1 MGFRIW
7 VMVLEVLFESNHFI
21 RWVEA
26 IRGGLETTSFDK
38 ERKSPLSE
46 FEIFLTCFK
55 YILKNNIYMYFFLIM
70 YNYF

>member
-26 IRGGLETTSFDK
+26 IRGGLETTSFDE
-38 ERKSPLSE
+38 ERKSPLNE

-55 YILKNNIYMYFFLIM
+55 YILKIIFICILFLIM